1 MVGEIVVFCGQNGV
15 DEVGRDVLE
24 ANRTAAHF
32 AKFSDQFVVTAVY
45 PEGDLQLD
53 AAQRLDG
60 RQAGAKI
67 EISSAQAEEQPT
79 KNGKRRPAEK
89 LQQTHQD
96 LWISR

>member
-1 MVGEIVVFCGQNGV
+1 MIGEIVVFGGQNGA

-24 ANRTAAHF
+24 TNRAAAHF
-32 AKFSDQFVVTAVY
+32 TEFGDQFAIAAVY